1 MVQTSTVQCFLQRVN
16 KGYKGY
22 MFFTYTNMLTC
33 LIIVGMARHGS
44 EWERP
49 PRASSI
55 RSAFSHSITHTHTF
69 PFGMKLLQPVRGA
82 NGLHTYFTNA
92 QMAAT
97 NLLRLSYLSFW
108 ILSAVS
114 TSRIYPPNEG
124 RSL

>member
-1 MVQTSTVQCFLQRVN
+1 MNFLKTYLHYVTNLGCTMFLQKVFN
-16 KGYKGY
+16 
-22 MFFTYTNMLTC
+22 TNMLTC
-33 LIIVGMARHGS
+33 LIIVGMARHAS

-82 NGLHTYFTNA
+82 NGLHTHSNNA

-108 ILSAVS
+108 ILNAVS
-114 TSRIYPPNEG
+114 ASRIYPPNEG
-124 RSL
+124 RSQ